1 MRSPF
6 WNGRG
11 GRIEF
16 WAVFASLMCVG
27 LIMPSFKWSVAGFMS
42 FAAIRRFHDFG
53 QSGWWTAAPYV
64 AGLVVLI
71 VTAASPVLGALLF
84 AGFLIAGVG
93 FVGFVGLMPGDPH
106 PNRYGPPQVWR
117 RRKPRDAT

>member
-1 MRSPF
+1 
-6 WNGRG
+6 
-11 GRIEF
+11 
-16 WAVFASLMCVG
+16 
-27 LIMPSFKWSVAGFMS
+27 
-42 FAAIRRFHDFG
+42 
-53 QSGWWTAAPYV
+53 V